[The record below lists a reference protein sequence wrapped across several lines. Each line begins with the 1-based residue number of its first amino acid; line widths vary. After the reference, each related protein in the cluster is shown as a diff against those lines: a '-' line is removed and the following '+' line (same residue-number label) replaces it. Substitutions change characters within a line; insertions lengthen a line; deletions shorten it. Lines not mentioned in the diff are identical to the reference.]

1 MAKSKPRVIL
11 SAAVSLDGK
20 IASRTGD
27 SKLSSKKD
35 KMRLHKLRSKVDA
48 ILVGRNTIQRDDPQL
63 TVRLIKGKNPT
74 RIILDSQGTISSKS
88 RIIKTCKKVPT
99 IIAVSKKISKK
110 NLLRLQKLPLEIAIL
125 GDKKINIKKLLQY
138 LSKQKINSVLLEGGG
153 TINWEFLNENLIDEA
168 IITLTPFLV
177 GGKDA
182 TTLVQGKGFSTI
194 ASSKKLRLKRVT
206 RQGDELVLNY
216 FKL

>member
-1 MAKSKPRVIL
+1 MEKSKPKIIL

-20 IASRTGD
+20 IATKTGD

-35 KMRLHKLRSKVDA
+35 KIRLHKLRAKVDA
-48 ILVGRNTIQRDDPQL
+48 ILVGRNTVQRDDPQL
-63 TVRLIKGKNPT
+63 TVRYAKGKNPI
-74 RIILDSQGTISSKS
+74 RVILDSQGSISSRSK
-88 RIIKTCKKVPT
+88 IIKTSKKIPT

-110 NLLRLQKLPLEIAIL
+110 NLSRLQKFPLEIVVL
-125 GDKKINIKKLLQY
+125 GEKKINIKKLLNY

-153 TINWEFLNENLIDEA
+153 TINWEFLNSNLVDEA
-168 IITLTPFLV
+168 IITLTPYLI

-182 TTLVQGKGFSTI
+182 TTLVQGNGFSKI
-194 ASSKKLRLKRVT
+194 SNSKKLRLKQVT